1 LSHSIIGF
9 ILCEW
14 ELAVK
19 YVVATCNDFVINIVS
34 SKLDID

>member
-1 LSHSIIGF
+1 MDSIIGF

-19 YVVATCNDFVINIVS
+19 YVVARFGKVRFMGFVLS
-34 SKLDID
+34 L